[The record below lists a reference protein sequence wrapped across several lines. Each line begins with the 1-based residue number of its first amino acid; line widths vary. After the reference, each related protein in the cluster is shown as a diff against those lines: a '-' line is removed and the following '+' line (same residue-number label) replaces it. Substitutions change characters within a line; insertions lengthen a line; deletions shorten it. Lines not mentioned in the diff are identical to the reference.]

1 MTDKLRIGIIGIGS
15 RGTHSFGRML
25 AKRNDAGVAALM
37 DVNSTRMR
45 KATEDLGLSDCPC
58 YTSLSEMFDRETLD
72 GVVITTPD
80 YCHEACAVEAMSR
93 KINVLI
99 DKPLAITSRGCH
111 NVIESAR
118 KNNVQAMVGFN
129 LRCLPL
135 MIKVKEI
142 VASGEI
148 GRVMMIENVEFYDGG
163 RTYMARWNRNLK
175 WSGGLWVHK
184 GTHDFDL
191 LNWFNA
197 DGTPARVSAFAGLNA
212 LKPEALPFAVEADK
226 AVGPACSV
234 CAYADTCPDCAKSSQ
249 GPGLFDEEAVQEDGY
264 RRDLCM
270 YLSDKDTH
278 DNGITIVEY
287 DNNVRAS
294 HSECFVA
301 NFSDRQYTMV
311 GDRGVL
317 TFRTSEPETITLRPR
332 WKRGYTTEIKV
343 PPPPPGGHGGA
354 DPGVLG
360 RFLQTIRTGEPQL
373 ASLRDGI
380 RAVAVGE
387 AAEISWRE
395 HRMVD
400 ISSLVDL
407 KDATIEE
414 AG

>member
-1 MTDKLRIGIIGIGS
+1 MTDKLRIGIIGAGTRGIGS
-15 RGTHSFGRML
+15 FGNML
-25 AKRNDAGVAALM
+25 ATRDDTVIAALV
-37 DVNSTRMR
+37 DINRTRMR
-45 KATEDLGLSDCPC
+45 KVVDALKLDQCRC
-58 YTSLSEMFDRETLD
+58 YSSVSEMLDNETLS
-72 GVVITTPD
+72 GVIITTPD
-80 YCHEACAVEAMSR
+80 HCHEANAIEAMAHR
-93 KINVLI
+93 LHVLI
-99 DKPLAITSRGCH
+99 DKPLATTSRGCL
-111 NVIESAR
+111 NVMAAAR
-118 KNNVQAMVGFN
+118 QHDVQAMVGFN
-129 LRCLPL
+129 LRCIPL

-142 VASGEI
+142 IDAGEI
-148 GRVMMIENVEFYDGG
+148 GRPMLLENTEFYDGG

-184 GTHDFDL
+184 GTHDFDI

-197 DGTPARVSAFAGLNA
+197 EGTPVRVSAFAGLNA
-212 LKPEALPFAVEADK
+212 LRPDDLPFAVDPDK
-226 AVGPACSV
+226 PVGPGCGV
-234 CAYADTCPDCAKSSQ
+234 CAYAGVCPDCCKAGA
-249 GPGLFDEEAVQEDGY
+249 GPFDEEAVAEDGY

-301 NFSDRQYTMV
+301 NFSDRRYTIT

-317 TFRTSEPETITLRPR
+317 TFRTSQPETITLKPR

-360 RFLQTIRTGEPQL
+360 RFLQAIRTGEQHL
-373 ASLRDGI
+373 ASLRDGL

-400 ISSLVDL
+400 IASLVDL
-407 KDATIEE
+407 KDPAAVT
-414 AG
+414 AD